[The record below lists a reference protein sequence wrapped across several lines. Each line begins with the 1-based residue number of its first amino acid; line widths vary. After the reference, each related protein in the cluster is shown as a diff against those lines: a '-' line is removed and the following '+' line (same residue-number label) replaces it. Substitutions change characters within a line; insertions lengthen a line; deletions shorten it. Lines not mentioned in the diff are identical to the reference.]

1 MHITLFLWTHPSMGQ
16 KWELNWI
23 MTNRFIELHR
33 LLLAPKSEN
42 NENSQGR
49 RKSSEATVVR
59 TPGINSIFANLMQ
72 VTTSIKPLFTWINRK
87 NIKSG
92 CWAKNVSNTER
103 APTKHLLPKR
113 HQMTFLHCA
122 LFQMCVT
129 VWLQCSIPIGILHV
143 SASSLTILMF
153 SSLQFCHSLV
163 FIYVFKWCIQLVW
176 YVYIQCH
183 VNILT
188 ANLIA

>member
-1 MHITLFLWTHPSMGQ
+1 MKTPRVAGNLQRQQWF
-16 KWELNWI
+16 
-23 MTNRFIELHR
+23 
-33 LLLAPKSEN
+33 
-42 NENSQGR
+42 GR
-49 RKSSEATVVR
+49 RE
-59 TPGINSIFANLMQ
+59 SIPYLP
-72 VTTSIKPLFTWINRK
+72 ILCRWPLQSNHFFTWINRK

-103 APTKHLLPKR
+103 PPTKHLLPKR

-188 ANLIA
+188 ANLIAWNIFFFQGVFLLREGVRKKNIFWDKVLNSGYHPPTPWV

>member
-1 MHITLFLWTHPSMGQ
+1 MHNMHITLFLWTHPSMGQ

-72 VTTSIKPLFTWINRK
+72 VIGATIKPSFRTK
-87 NIKSG
+87 NIQSG

-103 APTKHLLPKR
+103 PPTKHLLPKR
-113 HQMTFLHCA
+113 HQMTFLHFFKC
-122 LFQMCVT
+122 
-129 VWLQCSIPIGILHV
+129 VWLCGYNVQFLSV
-143 SASSLTILMF
+143 SCTSV
-153 SSLQFCHSLV
+153 LQDWQF
-163 FIYVFKWCIQLVW
+163 
-176 YVYIQCH
+176 
-183 VNILT
+183 
-188 ANLIA
+188 